1 MMNRSDR
8 NRSERNKGKKRFG
21 PVEPDRMM
29 LDFKDP
35 PLLSDR
41 ELSEILE
48 WVDRLERWVKEVKEF
63 ALASALKG
71 VKIPGWKVV
80 EGRTVRKFADD
91 NAAAA
96 RVVAAGEDPYEK
108 KLLSVKALECL
119 LGKKSFDSLLSDLV
133 IREEGKPMLV
143 PERDPRPEIVIPL
156 KSGGADETHEE

>member
-8 NRSERNKGKKRFG
+8 NRNERNKGKKRFG

-29 LDFKDP
+29 VEFKDP
-35 PLLSDR
+35 PLLNDR
-41 ELSEILE
+41 ELAEILE
-48 WVDRLERWVKEVKEF
+48 WVDRLERWVKEVKEY

-80 EGRTVRKFADD
+80 EGRTVRKFVDD

-108 KLLSVKALECL
+108 KLLSVKALESM
-119 LGKKSFDSLLSDLV
+119 LGRKTFDNLLSDLV
-133 IREEGKPMLV
+133 VREEGKPILV
-143 PERDPRPEIVIPL
+143 PEKDPRPGIVL
-156 KSGGADETHEE
+156 NAVTDEVYED